1 MLMQYAGKDI
11 TLFWDNE
18 LLNIYHSLCKQEN
31 DRAIAGQND
40 KFNRDRME
48 NGKLIKKMNFAP
60 PNPNFIALKEA
71 IKNEIKKRKLKV

>member
-1 MLMQYAGKDI
+1 MQYAGKDI

-60 PNPNFIALKEA
+60 LNLNFIALKEA
-71 IKNEIKKRKLKV
+71 IKNEIEKRKLKV